1 MLITRKF
8 QNVDQHYVNTK
19 QIKIQLDK
27 QEEEEEN
34 FKKKK
39 RTPQ

>member
-8 QNVDQHYVNTK
+8 QNVDQQYVHTK
-19 QIKIQLDK
+19 QIKIKLDK